1 MAQFFR
7 VHPHNPQPRLMRHAA
22 DIVRAGGVVVYP
34 TDSCYALG
42 CHLGDKSAADR
53 IRRLRKLDEHHHF
66 TLVCRDLSEL
76 AIYAKVDNASYR
88 LMRAH
93 TPGPYTFILKATREV
108 PRRLQHPRRR
118 TVGVRVPENP
128 VARALLEA
136 VGEPMMSVSLQFPD
150 ESLPLT
156 EPEAI
161 RTRLEHDVEL
171 VIDGGAGGLDVTT
184 VVDLANGEVHVAR
197 RGKGELD
204 GAIVAA

>member
-7 VHPHNPQPRLMRHAA
+7 VHPHNPQARLMRHAA

-118 TVGVRVPENP
+118 TIGVRVPENP

-184 VVDLANGEVHVAR
+184 VVDLASGEVHVAR